1 MQYSI
6 WYLTWHILIFY
17 LIYILTFDWHSQI
30 GRNNMKTK
38 THTQCLLLFI
48 NIPWQSLDDGA
59 FSLILSHKSNLNV
72 QGGCYSKVCG
82 FSWNTPVTS
91 TGANRHDW
99 LRCKVSNPSKFQ
111 EPMKQIFKVFFI
123 IHPFLGQTKPAWS
136 PYSCSNKC
144 FFMLYPMTM
153 TYFMLYIYSMS
164 PIYIYIYITL
174 NVKMRPNDIWM
185 AIGWQLFYIFGI
197 PTSGVNPFFI
207 WFPYTAYHGF
217 MMQERPPI
225 FKMAQC
231 MPTHPT
237 SSMCIYIYSKHG
249 KTPSEIVKWIK
260 QLSFLVIN
268 HIYINPAKLLVFNP
282 VCSFT
287 FSLFMVRS
295 AGAAP
300 DTPSPTVG
308 LSSRPYISSRTPL
321 WSSEA
326 LRLRFL
332 CWRNKKWLYME
343 GPSISFKGKI
353 ISQMVLKIQQVI

>member
-153 TYFMLYIYSMS
+153 TYFMLYI
-164 PIYIYIYITL
+164 
-174 NVKMRPNDIWM
+174 
-185 AIGWQLFYIFGI
+185 
-197 PTSGVNPFFI
+197 
-207 WFPYTAYHGF
+207 
-217 MMQERPPI
+217 
-225 FKMAQC
+225 
-231 MPTHPT
+231 
-237 SSMCIYIYSKHG
+237 
-249 KTPSEIVKWIK
+249 
-260 QLSFLVIN
+260 
-268 HIYINPAKLLVFNP
+268 
-282 VCSFT
+282 
-287 FSLFMVRS
+287 
-295 AGAAP
+295 
-300 DTPSPTVG
+300 
-308 LSSRPYISSRTPL
+308 
-321 WSSEA
+321 
-326 LRLRFL
+326 
-332 CWRNKKWLYME
+332 
-343 GPSISFKGKI
+343 
-353 ISQMVLKIQQVI
+353 

>member
-1 MQYSI
+1 M
-6 WYLTWHILIFY
+6 IF
-17 LIYILTFDWHSQI
+17 
-30 GRNNMKTK
+30 
-38 THTQCLLLFI
+38 
-48 NIPWQSLDDGA
+48 
-59 FSLILSHKSNLNV
+59 
-72 QGGCYSKVCG
+72 
-82 FSWNTPVTS
+82 
-91 TGANRHDW
+91 
-99 LRCKVSNPSKFQ
+99 
-111 EPMKQIFKVFFI
+111 
-123 IHPFLGQTKPAWS
+123 
-136 PYSCSNKC
+136 
-144 FFMLYPMTM
+144 
-153 TYFMLYIYSMS
+153 
-164 PIYIYIYITL
+164 
-174 NVKMRPNDIWM
+174 
-185 AIGWQLFYIFGI
+185 GWQLDGNCSISWGSLRVVLIHFSFGFHTRLI
-197 PTSGVNPFFI
+197 MDSWCRKGPQFLRWHS
-207 WFPYTAYHGF
+207 AC
-217 MMQERPPI
+217 QPI
-225 FKMAQC
+225 QLVRC
-231 MPTHPT
+231 V
-237 SSMCIYIYSKHG
+237 YIYSKHG

-332 CWRNKKWLYME
+332 CWKNKKWLYME